1 ILYYQG
7 LNSDVKD
14 ELSRDKKPNTLNKLA
29 EKATRINER
38 QFQRRQERKREGN
51 PQKTVPKHLY
61 SGNNTN
67 QGKKRDLATY
77 NDGKP
82 GPMDLSTI
90 EA

>member
-1 ILYYQG
+1 MLYYQG

-14 ELSRDKKPNTLNKLA
+14 ELSRDEKPDTLDKLA
-29 EKATRINER
+29 EKATRIDKR

-51 PQKTVPKHLY
+51 PQKIVLKYLY
-61 SGNNTN
+61 SGNNAN
-67 QGKKRDLATY
+67 QGKKRDLAIY